1 MAKRGMNERI
11 QRLREQSVT
20 TPVHIDLERAKIET
34 DFYKE
39 NDFRQTVKEKAGK
52 LCDHRILADRQCWKA
67 L

>member
-34 DFYKE
+34 DL
-39 NDFRQTVKEKAGK
+39 QGK
-52 LCDHRILADRQCWKA
+52 RRKVFCSGNESDDSEGILFQEDPVLRR
-67 L
+67 